1 MKENTKSNIATGFS
15 TAAGAAVGVVAGNVL
30 ATEVDAADI
39 VDGIESIVSDIED
52 GISEVI
58 DNTEEYINNLSEE
71 NVAED
76 TDGNRSNFYY
86 VSDDEYNDDVVV
98 IEENEDIESEVEVI
112 GYATVQVDEQS
123 QMDVSVVE
131 VDGQEV
137 IIADVDMDGI
147 ADVAATDLNG
157 NGDLDEGE
165 MISLQDDV
173 IYMDEMKRSAM
184 NNQTFFDESSLLAD
198 VEEDYVNDA
207 DVDDFLA

>member
-15 TAAGAAVGVVAGNVL
+15 TAAGAAAGVVAGNVL

-76 TDGNRSNFYY
+76 TNGNRSNFYY

-184 NNQTFFDESSLLAD
+184 NNHTFIDESSLLAD